1 MKHPRSA
8 FGAPP
13 PEGSASGPGEPHPRR
28 PLDPRRP
35 RDPQRSLDPRRTPEL
50 RRPLEGRR
58 RALHAL
64 AAIGLAPWTGLA
76 TAAAGAPLR
85 IALAPFLSPTALLNA
100 FRPLREHLERELD
113 RPVEM
118 ITEKDFRSLVE
129 ATRRLDH
136 DVVQLPAHLARL
148 AITDWRYQQLAGT
161 IELLDVQVLVK
172 AGGPVHD
179 VAALKGQRVG
189 MLDPLSLTATVG
201 RRWLAQQGLADE
213 VEVLA
218 LPSINS
224 ALFALD
230 RGEVAMIVAGAT
242 QLAGVPPGTPRSE
255 RVLATVGNIPGP
267 VYVARPTVAPAE
279 VERIRAAMAT
289 FRPDPA
295 RPLSA
300 ANSVLR
306 PHDAARLAAL
316 DPLAAVARQALAA
329 AR

>member
-1 MKHPRSA
+1 MD
-8 FGAPP
+8 
-13 PEGSASGPGEPHPRR
+13 RR
-28 PLDPRRP
+28 
-35 RDPQRSLDPRRTPEL
+35 RDTR
-50 RRPLEGRR
+50 GRR
-58 RALHAL
+58 RALRAL
-64 AAIGLAPWTGLA
+64 AGAGVLPLIGLPST
-76 TAAAGAPLR
+76 AAGAPLR

-118 ITEKDFRSLVE
+118 VTEKDFRSLVE

-148 AITDWRYQQLAGT
+148 AMVDWRYQQLAGT
-161 IELLDVQVLVK
+161 LELVDVQVLVRVD
-172 AGGPVHD
+172 GPVREP
-179 VAALKGQRVG
+179 AGLKGQRVG

-201 RRWLAQQGLADE
+201 RRWLQQQGLADE

-218 LPSINS
+218 LPSINN

-230 RGEVAMIVAGAT
+230 RGEVAMIVAGST
-242 QLAGVPPGTPRSE
+242 QLAVLPPSTPRSE
-255 RVLATVGNIPGP
+255 RVLATIGNIPGP
-267 VYVARPTVAPAE
+267 VYVARPTVAAAE
-279 VERIRAAMAT
+279 IERIRAAMGS

-295 RPLSA
+295 RPLTA
-300 ANSVLR
+300 ANSALR
-306 PHDAARLAAL
+306 PHDAARLASL